1 MSSRRLAA
9 SFRHAGVAAAYAY
22 RPPYPAE
29 LFDTLEELIVDELRA
44 VLDIGAGDGA
54 LARPLAE
61 RVDRVDAV
69 EISAAMV
76 DAGRRRPGG
85 QRSNLVWLVEPAERM
100 TACGPYGLVTA
111 GASLHWMDP
120 TTTLDRIDR
129 LLAPSAVLAV
139 VDQRYHQ
146 LPWQDALIEVIVAH
160 TRNSTYDPGFS
171 LPDAL
176 AKQGLFDIHG
186 RSETGPVTFTQP
198 VRDYIE
204 QFHSTASLAREL
216 MSADEATR
224 FDDKVAAVV
233 REYEQDGQLSFPITA
248 SVVWGRPIERACNNV
263 SSTIL
268 LTRGTTYSQQWQ
280 SGCKAGFTASRQD
293 DGLMPG

>member
-1 MSSRRLAA
+1 MSSRRLAS
-9 SFRHAGVAAAYAY
+9 SFQHTGVAAAYAH

-29 LFDTLEELIVDELRA
+29 LFDMLDELIVEDPRA

-69 EISAAMV
+69 EISEAMV

-100 TACGPYGLVTA
+100 TARGPYGLVTA

-120 TTTLDRIDR
+120 TTTLARIER
-129 LLAPSAVLAV
+129 LLAPNAVLAV
-139 VDQRYHQ
+139 VDQRYHH
-146 LPWQDALIEVIVAH
+146 LPWQDALVEVIVAH

-176 AKQGLFDIHG
+176 AQQGLFDIHG
-186 RSETGPVTFTQP
+186 RSETGPVAFTQP
-198 VRDYIE
+198 ARDYIE

-216 MSADEATR
+216 MPADEAAQ

-233 REYEQDGQLSFPITA
+233 REYERDGQLSLPITA
-248 SVVWGRPIERACNNV
+248 SVVWGRPVPA
-263 SSTIL
+263 
-268 LTRGTTYSQQWQ
+268 
-280 SGCKAGFTASRQD
+280 AG
-293 DGLMPG
+293 GPGSPG